1 MLHLLYTP
9 IAIIYND
16 FDLLVTFLTHFDII
30 YLSKKRKAGDYMA
43 KNPPKGPG
51 RKGAVKNRRQSF
63 NSKIKKWIKFNDD
76 SGKIMDV
83 KSDSKPFKG
92 IRKK

>member
-1 MLHLLYTP
+1 
-9 IAIIYND
+9 
-16 FDLLVTFLTHFDII
+16 
-30 YLSKKRKAGDYMA
+30 MA